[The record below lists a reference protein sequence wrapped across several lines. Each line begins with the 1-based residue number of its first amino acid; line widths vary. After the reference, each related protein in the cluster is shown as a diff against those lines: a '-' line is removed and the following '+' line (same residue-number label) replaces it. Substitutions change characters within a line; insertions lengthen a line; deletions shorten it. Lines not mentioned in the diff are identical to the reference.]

1 MTDSKDSD
9 LQFPDV
15 SPIDHIKY
23 CPKYTNVIDRD
34 KEDGIAS
41 DELDS
46 LQMELEHL
54 LASASQRMRQ
64 MKKEIEHLSDSQDVV
79 KKEKKTSKGK
89 DVDQKR
95 SKTSDERPTKKMKLS
110 DSSGHHSPQVARAS
124 SSHLNASTSSPT
136 SGGRSKAKS
145 ASRNVEV
152 EQVVEEPPPIQRTTE
167 IPSKFWQMMETY
179 CGSVPQET
187 VALLEKME
195 KPVSEDYFEIPA
207 LGKPFSLVWAEEELG
222 HEEKEGQRV
231 ADNQSDKSSVEKI
244 LTKALGSLGDSETC
258 PYGSLTQRLISAFV
272 QENIIAPPE
281 NNSSN
286 DEKPSSHTSDT
297 DQNTV
302 SRVSKAASTP
312 HTTKLENRIRAELIE
327 QGILEASDG
336 NKDDDEV
343 LTELKRCQQELRAVN
358 SRNREVVTQ
367 LLKLVKLDQ
376 DKDEIRKKIEAA
388 NTEIMEQYQK
398 ISSARQKKR
407 NLMKKEKDAA
417 MKALKDRE
425 ALIKQLEQIG

>member
-1 MTDSKDSD
+1 MADNKDSD

-15 SPIDHIKY
+15 SPIDHAKC
-23 CPKYTNVIDRD
+23 CPKYTNVINRN
-34 KEDGIAS
+34 KEDGIAL

-46 LQMELEHL
+46 LQMELEQL

-64 MKKEIEHLSDSQDVV
+64 MKKEIDLLSDSQDVI
-79 KKEKKTSKGK
+79 KKEKKISKGK
-89 DVDQKR
+89 DVDHKR
-95 SKTSDERPTKKMKLS
+95 SKNPDERPSKKMKLA
-110 DSSGHHSPQVARAS
+110 DSGRHSPQVARTS
-124 SSHLNASTSSPT
+124 ISHLNSSSTSSP

-152 EQVVEEPPPIQRTTE
+152 EQVEEQPPVQRTTE
-167 IPSKFWQMMETY
+167 IPSKFWQMMENY
-179 CGSVPQET
+179 CGPVPQET

-195 KPVSEDYFEIPA
+195 KPLSEEYFETPA
-207 LGKPFSLVWAEEELG
+207 LGKSFSLVWAEEELA

-231 ADNQSDKSSVEKI
+231 SDNPSDKSSVEKM
-244 LTKALGSLGDSETC
+244 LKKAFGSLDDAEPC

-281 NNSSN
+281 NNSGS
-286 DEKPSSHTSDT
+286 DEKSTSHASDT
-297 DQNTV
+297 DQSAV
-302 SRVSKAASTP
+302 SKVSKAASAP

-327 QGILEASDG
+327 QGILEASEQD
-336 NKDDDEV
+336 KDDDEV

-358 SRNREVVTQ
+358 SRNREVVSQ

-376 DKDEIRKKIEAA
+376 EKDEVRKKIEIA
-388 NTEIMEQYQK
+388 NKELMEQYQK

-417 MKALKDRE
+417 MKALKDRD
-425 ALIKQLEQIG
+425 ALVKQLEQIG